1 MKAIVLNSNKR
12 LKEIDILKAAAFV
25 FVVAQHTIGG
35 YSNGK
40 NLSLLEYSILK
51 FLYVSAKPAV
61 PIFLFISGVLFFKV
75 YEEKLDIKKFYL
87 KKIKY
92 ILIPYIIW
100 SSLNMYFLKNTDR
113 FKDFIIEIIG
123 GNGAYHLWYMGM
135 IVRLYLIFPLIFYAA
150 KKIHKSNIVIRM
162 VTFISLIVLYYEVS
176 KYNNVISDYVG
187 KMIFGKPTE
196 LEMRIVNISFIFWY
210 LYFALG
216 IYVGLNYDFIKQKLL
231 KSKLLIFIIY
241 VFLLIYAYLN
251 ETNSI
256 GFIRS
261 LSIAYYCFSIL
272 AVYLGSIMLSERI
285 KIYKIMSFVSKYSFS
300 AYMLHII
307 VINYVVQYLRSKLF
321 MSDYL
326 MLGILSC
333 ILVAIISPIIIKCL
347 SFVPFSSY
355 ITGVKCSKI
364 KLSNYGFEI
373 KIWRNT
379 QKGSRIIYKAGSYK
393 VEG

>member
-1 MKAIVLNSNKR
+1 MGEILRNDKR

-40 NLSLLEYSILK
+40 NLSFLEYSILK

-61 PIFLFISGVLFFKV
+61 PIFSFISGVLFFKV
-75 YEEKLDIKKFYL
+75 YEEKPDIKKFYL

-100 SSLNMYFLKNTDR
+100 SGLNMYFLKNTAR

-135 IVRLYLIFPLIFYAA
+135 IIRLYLIFPFIFYVA
-150 KKIHKSNIVIRM
+150 KKIHKSNIIIRIA
-162 VTFISLIVLYYEVS
+162 TFISLIVLYYEVS
-176 KYNNVISDYVG
+176 KYNSVISDYVG

-210 LYFALG
+210 LYFVLG

-256 GFIRS
+256 DFIRS

-272 AVYLGSIMLSERI
+272 AVYLVSIMLSERI
-285 KIYKIMSFVSKYSFS
+285 KIYEIMSFISKYSFS

-307 VINYVVQYLRSKLF
+307 VINHVVQYLRGKLF
-321 MSDYL
+321 ISDYL

-333 ILVAIISPIIIKCL
+333 IFVVIISTAIIKCL

-373 KIWRNT
+373 KIWKNT
-379 QKGSRIIYKAGSYK
+379 QKGSKIIYKTGNYK